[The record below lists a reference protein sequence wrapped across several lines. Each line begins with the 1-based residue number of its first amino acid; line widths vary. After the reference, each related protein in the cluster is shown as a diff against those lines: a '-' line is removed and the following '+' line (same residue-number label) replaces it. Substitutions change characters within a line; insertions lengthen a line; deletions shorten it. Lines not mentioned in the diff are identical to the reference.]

1 MATLAQEE
9 SRKVSERVRTGQK
22 VSREKGTLYGSGNIL
37 GYERVGSTYV
47 INPDQAET
55 VRMIFEMYLNEG
67 IGTGK
72 IANRLTEMGR
82 LNASGIN
89 KWSHG
94 VVSRVLN
101 NQTYMGVMA
110 YGKSY
115 SNNYL
120 EQKRI
125 NNHDKSS
132 YICVE
137 GDFPPIV
144 TPEEWYRA
152 QEIKA
157 GRVKESFS
165 AKNGK
170 KTTHC
175 VQENRDLWGSRLRC
189 TCGCGFRKNVWHKY
203 DDKPN
208 TYGYQCYNILNNG
221 SANQRRK
228 AGADDTGYCDQ
239 PMIADWKLELMGKK
253 ILELVF
259 QDKRDLIDHTCDMI
273 RKCLQTARPQGVTL
287 SNIVGKMERIKFKKE
302 MLLEMR
308 TDGGITKQEF
318 LDQRKKLDKEL
329 QELQAEYDSKAHNPV
344 IEMDQPEWAE
354 IQAALEEIL
363 DLSQPTPSPDL
374 IRKFVA
380 QIVPEGKTNFQ
391 WHLNLDGNHTTHV
404 GMTVEGRK
412 NKAVVSFAAEGTC
425 SPLAFGAVIE
435 YPTLC
440 RAASDKNAYLSAMQ
454 DRLPLT
460 ANFICKSA
468 PVHL

>member
-1 MATLAQEE
+1 MLEDARAGKFDLIVTREVCRFARNTVDTLVHTRELKNIGVEVYFVEDNIWTMDGDGELRLSLMATLAQEE
-9 SRKVSERVRTGQK
+9 SRKVSERVRAGQK

-82 LNASGIN
+82 LNASGLN

-115 SNNYL
+115 NNNYL
-120 EQKRI
+120 DQKRI

-144 TPEEWYRA
+144 TPEEWHRT

-157 GRVKESFS
+157 GRIKENFS
-165 AKNGK
+165 AKKGK

-175 VQENRDLWGSRLRC
+175 TQENRDLWGSRLRC

-239 PMIADWKLELMGKK
+239 PMIADWKLEL
-253 ILELVF
+253 
-259 QDKRDLIDHTCDMI
+259 
-273 RKCLQTARPQGVTL
+273 
-287 SNIVGKMERIKFKKE
+287 
-302 MLLEMR
+302 
-308 TDGGITKQEF
+308 
-318 LDQRKKLDKEL
+318 
-329 QELQAEYDSKAHNPV
+329 QAEYDSKTHNPV
-344 IEMDQPEWAE
+344 IEMDQPEWGK
-354 IQAALEEIL
+354 IQTALEENL

-391 WHLNLDGNHTTHV
+391 WHLNLDGNQTTHV

-412 NKAVVSFAAEGTC
+412 NKAVVSFATEGTC

-440 RAASDKNAYLSAMQ
+440 RAATDKNAYLSAMQ
-454 DRLPLT
+454 DRLPSRMAGT
-460 ANFICKSA
+460 K
-468 PVHL
+468 